1 MNKIFRILKKFRV
14 LIALAIFFAISAQF
28 LDIYHSLPKPYY
40 MYNPT
45 ATLYAPSLSKMLAMG
60 SLAAGSAF
68 ITFTICAL
76 IFGRIYCSFFC
87 PFGILMDI
95 IRRIGLSP
103 SKISFLK
110 KTSLGKFCAKN
121 FGKYKYVRARNFI
134 RYFFLGIAILAIA
147 FGYKHLLGF
156 IDPYPLY
163 GKIMGCIVTPLL
175 AESVNTIGLA
185 LSNIGVYSIK
195 PVDGNPAV
203 ALYAFG
209 FALLI
214 LAAIS
219 LATLLRGRLYC
230 NTICPVGA
238 FLGVFSR
245 FSIFKIAFDNSKCV
259 SCGICERNC
268 KAECV
273 DAKNKNIDF
282 SKCVM
287 CLNCAAQ
294 CPKGA
299 IYLRL
304 NPGIKKLFSGKKSE
318 SASAGASA
326 DLKKSPFP
334 LHRENLGISRRTL
347 PAAILAL
354 GGILCSAAKKDAG
367 IGKGLGMGKGK
378 MRNAGLGIG
387 GNCKIDE
394 DASPYFIEGERPD
407 KRLASPPGSGSIE
420 SFLNLC
426 TGCQI
431 CTAACKSQILKPSL
445 SEWGLSGFMQPF
457 MDFSQGFCLHTC
469 HACTKACPTGA
480 IKFLTSKEK
489 LLVKI
494 GTAKFKKSLCVVKT
508 DGTDCAACAEHC
520 PVQAIEMIPF
530 GKLENSLYIP
540 YVHEDV
546 CIGCGACE
554 YICPVTPHKAIVVQG
569 LKVHK
574 KAVVFNESMR
584 IYKPKEKK
592 KTTPTQNAPAPSDN
606 PFPF

>member
-1 MNKIFRILKKFRV
+1 MNKVFKILKKIRV

-45 ATLYAPSLSKMLAMG
+45 ATLYAPSLSKMLALG
-60 SLAAGSAF
+60 SIAAGSAF
-68 ITFTICAL
+68 IAFTICAL
-76 IFGRIYCSFFC
+76 LFGRIYCSFFC

-95 IRRIGLSP
+95 IRRIGLAP
-103 SKISFLK
+103 AKISALK
-110 KTSLGKFCAKN
+110 KTRLGKFCAKN
-121 FGKYKYVRARNFI
+121 FERQKYAQARNVL
-134 RYFFLGIAILAIA
+134 RYSFLGLAILAIA

-175 AESVNTIGLA
+175 AESVNGIGLA
-185 LSNIGVYSIK
+185 LSNIGIYSVQ

-209 FALLI
+209 FALFI

-219 LATLLRGRLYC
+219 IATLLRGRLYC

-238 FLGVFSR
+238 FLGLFAR
-245 FSIFKIAFDNSKCV
+245 FSIFKIAFDKSKCV

-268 KAECV
+268 KAECIES
-273 DAKNKNIDF
+273 KNKNVDF

-294 CPKGA
+294 CPKSA

-304 NPGIKKLFSGKKSE
+304 NPELKKLFSNGEEKASKNQALAISAGNNGKKSLP
-318 SASAGASA
+318 G
-326 DLKKSPFP
+326 
-334 LHRENLGISRRTL
+334 RGISRRAL
-347 PAAILAL
+347 PAAILGL
-354 GGILCSAAKKDAG
+354 GAILCSAAKKDAG
-367 IGKGLGMGKGK
+367 VGMRMGMGKGK
-378 MRNAGLGIG
+378 NRNAGAGIG

-394 DASPYFIEGERPD
+394 DASPYMLEGERPD

-445 SEWGLSGFMQPF
+445 TEWGLSGFMQPF

-489 LLVKI
+489 LRVKI

-540 YVHEDV
+540 HVHEDV

-569 LKVHK
+569 IKVHK
-574 KAVVFNESMR
+574 KAVVFDESMR
-584 IYKPKEKK
+584 IYKHHEKK
-592 KTTPTQNAPAPSDN
+592 KSAPAAVKPSGDN